1 MRGPLTTTS
10 PHWRSP
16 TLCPML
22 TEPPTPLHLPD
33 MRELAGRLTKARAF
47 EFAIIA
53 LIVANGVL
61 LGLET
66 SPRILDHA
74 GDWLHFGER
83 FILWVF
89 VAEASLKIFAV
100 SPKVDRYFRDGW
112 NLFDF
117 TIVVLA
123 FIPAVGPFAIVARL
137 ARLARILRLVSA
149 LPELRLIV
157 TTMVR
162 SIPGMLNIVVL
173 ISIVAYIY
181 AIIGYQIFHEHDPEH
196 WRNLGISLLSLFR
209 VITLEDWTDIMYTAM
224 ELHPWAWLY
233 FVSFVVLA
241 SFVVINLFIAVVINN
256 LNNVKEERLR
266 AIQQPK
272 SADAL
277 ISELRATQDSLR
289 RLEDE
294 LHQRRRPDGTL
305 ADPP

>member
-1 MRGPLTTTS
+1 
-10 PHWRSP
+10 
-16 TLCPML
+16 ML

-33 MRELAGRLTKARAF
+33 MRELAERITKARAF
-47 EFAIIA
+47 EFGIIG

-66 SPRILDHA
+66 SPRLLDRA
-74 GDWLHFGER
+74 GDWFHFGER
-83 FILWVF
+83 LILWVF
-89 VAEASLKIFAV
+89 VAEAALKIFAV
-100 SPKVDRYFRDGW
+100 SPKVDRYFRDSW

-123 FIPAVGPFAIVARL
+123 FIPAVGTFAIVGRL

-181 AIIGYQIFHEHDPEH
+181 AIIGYQMFHEHDPEH

-266 AIQQPK
+266 AIQEPK

-277 ISELRATQDSLR
+277 INELRATQESLR
-289 RLEDE
+289 RLEGE

-305 ADPP
+305 ADEP